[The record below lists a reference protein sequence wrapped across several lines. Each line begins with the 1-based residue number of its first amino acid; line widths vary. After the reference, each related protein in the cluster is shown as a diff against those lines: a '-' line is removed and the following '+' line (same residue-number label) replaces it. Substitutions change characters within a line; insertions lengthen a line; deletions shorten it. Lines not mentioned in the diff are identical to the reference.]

1 MTALH
6 DSLFHPTTIILSGC
20 ICRRRKQ
27 VCLSTRY
34 QPVELTGA
42 LSLLLSKSPVTRCSL
57 DFPFSILHIRS
68 PNFLCLSV
76 FLKGTELHKTSPCF
90 LQWCEG
96 ESGEGGEGGE
106 GEGVM
111 WGLNFMSGEDA
122 MKFLKGC
129 TVSVIIGQ

>member
-1 MTALH
+1 M
-6 DSLFHPTTIILSGC
+6 
-20 ICRRRKQ
+20 
-27 VCLSTRY
+27 CLSTRY

-57 DFPFSILHIRS
+57 NFTFSIIDIRS

-122 MKFLKGC
+122 MKLLKGC
-129 TVSVIIGQ
+129 TVSVSIGQ